1 MSSTKNEY
9 KFLTGISM
17 ISVMIFMIMSRSFDE
32 QLFDFISYFSCI
44 LVLFMCWREIKIRE
58 AYLLSICLILSILSI
73 YVLKL
78 PLDVFL
84 SAISQA
90 TFLMAFLLFLS
101 LLNEAASTSNSV
113 KKCGEYLTRQHS
125 NRRYFSIFIGTNIM
139 AVLFNLGIIS
149 LLSPLIKKN
158 NPKSIKRIF

>member
-58 AYLLSICLILSILSI
+58 AYL
-73 YVLKL
+73 
-78 PLDVFL
+78 
-84 SAISQA
+84 
-90 TFLMAFLLFLS
+90 
-101 LLNEAASTSNSV
+101 
-113 KKCGEYLTRQHS
+113 
-125 NRRYFSIFIGTNIM
+125 
-139 AVLFNLGIIS
+139 
-149 LLSPLIKKN
+149 
-158 NPKSIKRIF
+158 